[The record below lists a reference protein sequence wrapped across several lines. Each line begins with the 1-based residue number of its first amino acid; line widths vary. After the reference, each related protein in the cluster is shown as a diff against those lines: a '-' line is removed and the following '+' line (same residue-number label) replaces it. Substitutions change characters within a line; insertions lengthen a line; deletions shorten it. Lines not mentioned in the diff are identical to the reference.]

1 MCTEAAV
8 DMSYKNKEKKNTRL
22 TVVTVFML
30 LTLLI
35 IVLTG
40 RTESKVSDET
50 ASNAE
55 NLTEKKDKDK
65 KPEKLKD
72 ETYKASSE
80 DYGTEKE
87 EIQTSESDPDETSS
101 LSHLDSED
109 KELSPSNKQ
118 KHQEKDTDGF
128 LRGKILPGKGIE
140 SALLALEG
148 VELKHAMAVSN
159 VLRFNFD
166 MRYLIAG
173 EDIKIKLS
181 NDKNFVEHF
190 EYQPNAIVSHV
201 LVRDKKTEKL
211 LYHKEIKPHEIRY
224 RIIEGQVENTLNS
237 SLASR
242 DDVTANIRSTANN
255 VLGCIVSFRT
265 DARNGD
271 RYKILVEENFRNN
284 EKAGRA
290 KILYLSY
297 EGIIAKKSEA
307 FLYEDNDPESAFNA
321 HYTMEGKALIPSSL
335 RLPVDRVRV
344 TSPFGYRRHPVTGR
358 RSFHNGVDYGGAIGA
373 PVYAIAEG
381 RIIQTTR
388 TTYGG
393 KKIVIRHLD
402 GTQSYYLHL
411 HRIMVPQGRYVKARE
426 QIGQIGRTGRVTGAH
441 LHLGIKS
448 SSGKWQDP
456 LRKKMIATPR
466 LKSKRMKR
474 YRKQKSD
481 IQKIID
487 ITETYQTMLAE
498 MEKGPQS
505 RDFLKRFEEYYR
517 LTRRQ
522 VNGSIEE

>member
-1 MCTEAAV
+1 
-8 DMSYKNKEKKNTRL
+8 MSYKNEEKRNTRL

-40 RTESKVSDET
+40 RTESKVSPET
-50 ASNAE
+50 ESKTQDF
-55 NLTEKKDKDK
+55 TEKEAKAKKSAEEEK
-65 KPEKLKD
+65 KPERNKD
-72 ETYKASSE
+72 ETYKTSSE

-87 EIQTSESDPDETSS
+87 DTQASENDPDETSS
-101 LSHLDSED
+101 IPQVGSED
-109 KELSPSNKQ
+109 EELSSSEKE
-118 KHQEKDTDGF
+118 KHSEKDTEGF
-128 LRGKILPGKGIE
+128 LKGKILPGKGIE
-140 SALLALEG
+140 SALLALKG

-166 MRYLIAG
+166 MRHLVAG

-181 NDKNFVEHF
+181 DDKNHVEHF

-201 LVRDKKTEKL
+201 LIRDEKTKEL
-211 LYHKEIKPHEIRY
+211 VYHKEIKPHEIRY
-224 RIIEGQVENTLNS
+224 RIIEGEVDNTLNR
-237 SLASR
+237 SLAAR
-242 DDVTANIRSTANN
+242 EDVTANIRSTANN

-271 RYKILVEENFRNN
+271 IYRILVEEKFRKNK
-284 EKAGRA
+284 KAGHA

-297 EGIIAKKSEA
+297 EGIISGKNEA
-307 FLYEDNDPESAFNA
+307 FLYEDEDPESAFNA

-381 RIIQTTR
+381 KVIQTTR

-402 GTQSYYLHL
+402 GTHSYYLHL
-411 HRIMVPQGRYVKARE
+411 HRIMVRQGQYVKARE

-448 SSGKWQDP
+448 SAGKWQDP

-474 YRKQKSD
+474 YRKQKSG
-481 IQKIID
+481 IKKLMN
-487 ITETYQTMLAE
+487 ITENYKKMLVE

-505 RDFLKRFEEYYR
+505 RNFLKEFEKYYL
-517 LTRRQ
+517 LTRKHKD
-522 VNGSIEE
+522 GSIEK